1 MASLMYGRWGI
12 SNRYVKSSATQIKR
26 ALVFLFKGWTM
37 KKLVLNTVLSCLLVG
52 ANSAIAAGVLNI
64 YNWSDYVDEGT
75 VKEFEKNN
83 AVKVRYDVYDS
94 NETLEGKVLTGRS
107 GYDLVAPSNSFVG
120 RQIKAGAYQPIDKKK
135 IPNYKNID
143 PNLLKLLTTVDP
155 GNKYAVPYFWGINTL
170 AINTDKVT
178 KALGGKLPDNQWDLI
193 FNPAYAKKL
202 QSCGISVLDS
212 PAEMFPIT
220 LNYMKRN
227 PQSSNINDI
236 KAAADVLKKVRPY
249 IKRFSSSGYIDDLA
263 RGDLCVV
270 VGYGGDLNIA
280 KRRAVEAKNGVKI
293 QVLVPKEGVG
303 IWVDSFMIPKD
314 AKNVDNALKY
324 INNSLDPKVAAR
336 NGNVVTYSPAS
347 KPARALMKKEYTS
360 DRSIFL
366 GDADVKAGFMM
377 TPMDPATL
385 RQATRLYQGIK
396 TSK

>member
-1 MASLMYGRWGI
+1 
-12 SNRYVKSSATQIKR
+12 
-26 ALVFLFKGWTM
+26 M
-37 KKLVLNTVLSCLLVG
+37 KKLALNTVLSCLLIS
-52 ANSAIAAGVLNI
+52 ANSVMAAGVLNI
-64 YNWSDYVDEGT
+64 YNWSDYVDEST

-94 NETLEGKVLTGRS
+94 NEILEGKVLTGRS

-135 IPNYKNID
+135 IPNYKNIN

-155 GNKYAVPYFWGINTL
+155 DNKYAVPYFWGINTL

-178 KALGGKLPDNQWDLI
+178 KALGGKLPGNQWDLI
-193 FNPAYAKKL
+193 FNPTYAKKL

-263 RGDLCVV
+263 RGDLCAV

-347 KPARALMKKEYTS
+347 KPARVLMKKEYTN

-366 GDADVKAGFMM
+366 TDADIKASYMT
-377 TPMDPATL
+377 TPMEPATL

-396 TSK
+396 TNR